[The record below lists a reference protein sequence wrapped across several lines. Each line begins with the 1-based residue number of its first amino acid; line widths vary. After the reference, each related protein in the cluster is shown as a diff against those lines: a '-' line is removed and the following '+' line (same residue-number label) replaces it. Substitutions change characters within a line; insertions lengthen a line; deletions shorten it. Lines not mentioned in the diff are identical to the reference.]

1 MITVGILTVA
11 SGELVGF
18 SINDHAGYGDA
29 GNDIVCA
36 AVSSAAY
43 LIANTITD
51 VMHLHATIRVD
62 EENADMLLKIEEKDA
77 IRCRDLLTGFKLHIV
92 GLEEQYPENI
102 QVSYLEVRSNA

>member
-18 SINDHAGYGDA
+18 SVTDHAGYGEA
-29 GNDIVCA
+29 GSDIVCA

-43 LIANTITD
+43 LVANTITD
-51 VMHLHATIRVD
+51 ILHLNATIRVD
-62 EENADMLLKIEEKDA
+62 EENADMLLRVEQKDA
-77 IRCRDLLTGFKLHIV
+77 IRCRDLLAGFKLHIV
-92 GLEEQYPENI
+92 ALEEQYPENI